1 MADFGWVIP
10 VGVVVWVLSSIVK
23 IVPQQTVYVIERF
36 GMYQKTLLAGLHF
49 VIPFVDKI
57 AYIHSIKEIPMD
69 VQPQICITKDN
80 TQVTIDGI
88 LYYKITDP
96 KLASYGTSD
105 FRFAIEQLA
114 KTTLRSEVGKRELD
128 RLLEERQTI
137 NFAVV
142 SVLDEASEGWGV
154 KLIRYEVK
162 DITPPDIVLK
172 TMQLQLTA
180 EREKRAKIAQSEG
193 DLQQQINRANGERQA
208 AIAESEGKKQAV
220 INKAMGD
227 AESIRVVATAT
238 AEAISTVAKA
248 IATDGGAKA
257 VELKVAEQYVQ
268 AFSNLA
274 KEGTTLIV
282 PADLSNISSLIS
294 SAMSIVKKQS

>member
-1 MADFGWVIP
+1 
-10 VGVVVWVLSSIVK
+10 VLSSIVK

-248 IATDGGAKA
+248 ITSPIYYKTETGW
-257 VELKVAEQYVQ
+257 V
-268 AFSNLA
+268 S
-274 KEGTTLIV
+274 
-282 PADLSNISSLIS
+282 
-294 SAMSIVKKQS
+294 

>member
-1 MADFGWVIP
+1 MGYSWIIT
-10 VGVVVWVLSSIVK
+10 VGIMLWVLGSIIK

-137 NFAVV
+137 NVAVV
-142 SVLDEASEGWGV
+142 DVLDEASEGWGV

-248 IATDGGAKA
+248 IATEGGQKA

-294 SAMSIVKKQS
+294 SAMSIVKKQ

>member
-1 MADFGWVIP
+1 MMDFNLILTIGATFWAA
-10 VGVVVWVLSSIVK
+10 SKIVK
-23 IVPQQTVYVIERF
+23 IVPQQTVFVVERF
-36 GMYQKTLLAGLHF
+36 GLYQQTLTAGLHF
-49 VIPFVDKI
+49 IVPFVDKV
-57 AYIHSIKEIPMD
+57 AYTHSLKEIPMD

-114 KTTLRSEVGKRELD
+114 KTSLRSEVGKRELD

-137 NFAVV
+137 NTAVV
-142 SVLDEASEGWGV
+142 NAIDEASEGWGV
-154 KLIRYEVK
+154 KLLRYEVK
-162 DITPPDIVLK
+162 DITPPDVVLRS
-172 TMQLQLTA
+172 MQLQITA

-208 AIAESEGKKQAV
+208 AIAESEGNKQAV

-227 AESIRVVATAT
+227 AESIKLVAQAT
-238 AEAISTVAKA
+238 AEAIQTVAQA
-248 IATDGGAKA
+248 IQSNGGEKA
-257 VELKVAEQYVQ
+257 VELKVAEQYVN

-274 KEGTTLIV
+274 KQGTTLIV
-282 PADLSNISSLIS
+282 PADMSNMSSLIA
-294 SAMSIVKKQS
+294 SALSIIKK

>member
-1 MADFGWVIP
+1 MADFSWVIP
-10 VGVVVWVLSSIVK
+10 TVVTVWGISNIVK
-23 IVPQQTVYVIERF
+23 IVPQQTVYIIERF
-36 GMYQKTLLAGLHF
+36 GMYQKTLTAGLHF

-137 NFAVV
+137 NVAVV
-142 SVLDEASEGWGV
+142 DVLDEASEGWGV

-227 AESIRVVATAT
+227 AESIKMVAAAT

-248 IATDGGAKA
+248 INMDGGAKA

-282 PADLSNISSLIS
+282 PADLSNISSLIT
-294 SAMSIVKKQS
+294 SAMSIVKKP

>member
-10 VGVVVWVLSSIVK
+10 TGVAVWVLSSIVK

-36 GMYQKTLLAGLHF
+36 GMYQKTLHAGLHF

-57 AYIHSIKEIPMD
+57 AYVHSLKEIPMD
-69 VQPQICITKDN
+69 VQPQVCITKDN
-80 TQVTIDGI
+80 TQVHIDGI

-142 SVLDEASEGWGV
+142 SVLDEASEEWGV

-257 VELKVAEQYVQ
+257 VELKVAEQYVA

-294 SAMSIVKKQS
+294 SAMSIVKKQ

>member
-1 MADFGWVIP
+1 MEYSWIIV
-10 VGVVVWVLSSIVK
+10 VGIALWVLGSIIK

-36 GMYQKTLLAGLHF
+36 GMYHKTLLAGLHF

-137 NFAVV
+137 NVAVV
-142 SVLDEASEGWGV
+142 DVLDEASEGWGV

-248 IATDGGAKA
+248 IATEGGQKA

-294 SAMSIVKKQS
+294 SAMSIVKKQ